1 MITRISIRQRFRLLL
16 GFAFVV
22 LLGCGS
28 LVMETFSE
36 IKVNGPIY
44 QRIVQGKDLI
54 ADVLPPPEYVLES
67 YLTLFQL
74 QAESDAGKQG
84 KLIERLRVFKKDYDE
99 RHDYWKNANLST
111 EVQNLL
117 LKQAHEPALAFY
129 ALAFNEFVPAIQ
141 KQDTA
146 AAAAAML
153 KIQALYDSHR
163 NAIDQVVSTV
173 SKNNELDEASA
184 KATIKQTQ
192 YVLAAVF
199 LFCLVAFFFTF
210 NRVSSSITNPL
221 LSALTITQVVA
232 GGDLS
237 QQIES
242 HATDETGQL
251 LTSLKTMN
259 DSLAATVSSIRVAT
273 ETITVASQEIASGN
287 ADLSS
292 RTENQAASLEETA
305 SSMETLTATVK
316 QNADNARQANQLVL
330 SASAV
335 AVKGGDVVAQV
346 VATMGSIKDSS
357 RKIVDIIGVIDGIAF
372 QTNILALNAAVEA
385 ARAGEQG
392 RGFAVVAAEVR
403 NLAQRSAGA
412 AKEIKALIGD
422 SVEKVDQ
429 GGKLVDE
436 AGQTM
441 NDIVASVQHVA
452 DIMSEITAASEEQ
465 SLGIGQINIAIAQMD
480 EMTQQNAALVEQ
492 AAAAAESME
501 EQAHQLNQAVAV
513 FKLAD
518 VAGNGMKRIMA
529 HAGNIAVTRGKSLQ
543 LT

>member
-1 MITRISIRQRFRLLL
+1 MITKISIRQRFRLLL

-28 LVMETFSE
+28 LVMQTFSE
-36 IKVNGPIY
+36 IKVNGPLY

-54 ADVLPPPEYVLES
+54 ADVLPPPEYILES

-74 QAESDAGKQG
+74 QAESEVGKQD
-84 KLIERLRVFKKDYDE
+84 KLITRLRGLKKDYDE
-99 RHDYWKNANLST
+99 RHDYWKNAGLSN
-111 EVQNLL
+111 EVQDLL
-117 LKQAHEPALAFY
+117 LKQAHEPALAVY

-141 KQDTA
+141 KQETA

-173 SKNNELDEASA
+173 SKNNELDETSA
-184 KATIKQTQ
+184 KASIDRTQ
-192 YVLAAVF
+192 YVLAGVF
-199 LFCLVAFFFTF
+199 LLCLIAFFFTF
-210 NRVSSSITNPL
+210 KQVSSSITNPL
-221 LSALTITQVVA
+221 LAALTITRVVA

-242 HATDETGQL
+242 QATDETGQL

-259 DSLAATVSSIRVAT
+259 DSLADTVSSIRVAT
-273 ETITVASQEIASGN
+273 ETITIAAQEIASGN
-287 ADLSS
+287 ADLSA

-403 NLAQRSAGA
+403 NLAQRSASA

-422 SVEKVDQ
+422 SVGQVDQ

-441 NDIVASVQHVA
+441 NEIVASVQHVA
-452 DIMSEITAASEEQ
+452 DIMSEISAASEEQ
-465 SLGIGQINIAIAQMD
+465 SLGIGQINLAIANMD
-480 EMTQQNAALVEQ
+480 ELTQQNAALVEQ

-501 EQAHQLNQAVAV
+501 EQAHQLTQAVAV

-518 VAGNGMKRIMA
+518 VSGSAIKRAMTNAISSA
-529 HAGNIAVTRGKSLQ
+529 PVSNRSLQ